1 MKKKVLIVSPCIYV
15 IVDKNETTKLI
26 LFEKRCKVVRNKQ
39 TKKQTKFDKVVKRYL
54 KKKNPFCLPFIFC
67 LDFSEYIMAFLSFVC
82 RKLSGQPRL
91 DQKLCAKL

>member
-1 MKKKVLIVSPCIYV
+1 MQSGKKQ
-15 IVDKNETTKLI
+15 T
-26 LFEKRCKVVRNKQ
+26 NKQ

-54 KKKNPFCLPFIFC
+54 KKKTFSLPFIFC

-82 RKLSGQPRL
+82 RKLSGQLRL

>member
-1 MKKKVLIVSPCIYV
+1 MQSGKKQ
-15 IVDKNETTKLI
+15 T
-26 LFEKRCKVVRNKQ
+26 NKQ

-54 KKKNPFCLPFIFC
+54 KKKNLLFIPFIFC

>member
-1 MKKKVLIVSPCIYV
+1 MQSGKKQ
-15 IVDKNETTKLI
+15 T
-26 LFEKRCKVVRNKQ
+26 NKE

-54 KKKNPFCLPFIFC
+54 KKKNLLFIPFIFC